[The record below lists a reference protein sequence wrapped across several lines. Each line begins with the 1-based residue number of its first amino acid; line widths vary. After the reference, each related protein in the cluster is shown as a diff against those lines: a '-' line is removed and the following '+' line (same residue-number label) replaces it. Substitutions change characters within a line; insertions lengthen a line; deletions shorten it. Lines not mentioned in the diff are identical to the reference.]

1 MIFFLQIFNCKAYLI
16 YFIHT
21 HTHTHTRARAHTH
34 THTHIYIYIFNM
46 PIYFKK
52 IMKKLY
58 FKIIVLEK
66 TKFHYNFVKGIILK
80 YRCNNP
86 SYYYINWLH
95 FQAKVARRILS
106 DQHSSISLVISCH
119 LSHRHFLV
127 RRVTAGKRLSRC
139 SELRPRQTEPAE
151 LWINRA

>member
-16 YFIHT
+16 YFIY
-21 HTHTHTRARAHTH
+21 TH

-86 SYYYINWLH
+86 SYYYIN
-95 FQAKVARRILS
+95 
-106 DQHSSISLVISCH
+106 
-119 LSHRHFLV
+119 
-127 RRVTAGKRLSRC
+127 
-139 SELRPRQTEPAE
+139 
-151 LWINRA
+151 